1 MNQSIF
7 GRWER
12 TAYRRGR
19 LILVIAPSRNPNPS
33 PPAPDNACNGRK
45 ARPPEPNW
53 PKRPAYKGGTP
64 R

>member
-1 MNQSIF
+1 MSQRIF
-7 GRWER
+7 ERRER
-12 TAYRRGR
+12 TAYRHGR

-33 PPAPDNACNGRK
+33 PPVPDNARNGRK
-45 ARPPEPNW
+45 AWPPEPSW